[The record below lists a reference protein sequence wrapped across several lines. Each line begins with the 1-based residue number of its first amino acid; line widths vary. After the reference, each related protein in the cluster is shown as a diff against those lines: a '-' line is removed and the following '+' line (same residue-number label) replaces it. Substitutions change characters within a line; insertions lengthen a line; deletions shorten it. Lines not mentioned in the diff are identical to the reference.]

1 MATTDS
7 GIDVFSNTTGQA
19 ILEEFQKQNT
29 LLSLMTTGKKSD
41 FDKDWDSVARAVRN
55 GYAESLF
62 AIGSTFTEPWKDTVA
77 NAEYDN
83 PWRVNH
89 FSDVELQDGSTVKGM
104 WLQSVYAHPFGVQY
118 SHQRAFYAAKD
129 GLAAGTYYFLY
140 DGQDWNNVKKGTY
153 VSFALTKNVPA
164 GGRLTGSFSAADQ
177 TSTWKIQSYAADGIT
192 LIETVVPTFT
202 QTGTSLGTMAYNTRN
217 GQLNSI
223 QETTNGHNRWRDSAL
238 RQYLNS
244 DKTKGN
250 WWTAQDEWD
259 IAPDQLTEKD
269 GFLCGMDAEMLEN
282 ILPVKTITYVNTVQ
296 DGTDASY
303 DVTYDKV
310 SLISLEQ
317 MYINPQHSGEGEAH
331 DYWKAVN
338 GTSTRWRQGRTYEI
352 LKHYAVENH
361 SSAQSV
367 RLRSAH
373 RGGAYS
379 TWYVDPA
386 GGAHGNSA
394 YLAHR
399 FSPLVVIG
407 KSR

>member
-1 MATTDS
+1 MATDS
-7 GIDVFSNTTGQA
+7 GIDVFSNTTGRA

-29 LLSLMTTGKKSD
+29 LLSLMATGKKSD

-62 AIGSTFTEPWKDTVA
+62 AIGSTFTEPWKDTA
-77 NAEYDN
+77 ENAEYDN

-104 WLQSVYAHPFGVQY
+104 WLQSVYAHPFGVQF

-129 GLAAGTYYFLY
+129 GLAAGTYHFLY
-140 DGQDWNNVKKGTY
+140 DGQDWNSVKKGTY
-153 VSFALTKNVPA
+153 VSFVLTKNVPA
-164 GGRLTGSFSAADQ
+164 GGRLAGSFVAADQ
-177 TSTWKIQSYAADGIT
+177 TSTWEIQSYAADGIT
-192 LIETVVPTFT
+192 LIETVVPIFA
-202 QTGTSLGTMAYNTRN
+202 QIGTSLGTMAYNTRN

-223 QETTNGHNRWRDSAL
+223 QEMAYGHNRWRDSAL

-259 IAPDQLTEKD
+259 IAPDQLATKD

-282 ILPVKTITYVNTVQ
+282 ILPIKTITYVNTVQ
-296 DGTDASY
+296 DGTEESY
-303 DVTYDKV
+303 DITYDKV

-317 MYINPQHSGEGEAH
+317 MYVDPQHGGEGEVH

-338 GTSTRWRQGRTYEI
+338 GTSTPWQRGQSYDVLR
-352 LKHYAVENH
+352 HYAVENP
-361 SSAQSV
+361 SAVQRI
-367 RLRSAH
+367 RLRSAN
-373 RGGAYS
+373 RNVAYYTFGIS
-379 TWYVDPA
+379 SSGSIASNHTNN
-386 GGAHGNSA
+386 AHW
-394 YLAHR
+394 
-399 FSPLVVIG
+399 FCPLVVVG